1 MFSKGTSD
9 LRILKRAYQAMQRHL
24 AQEWEARDA
33 ASVPYKTPYEALIM
47 ASIVEKETGRA
58 EEREMIA
65 GALVNRLK
73 IGMLLQ
79 VDPSVIYGLGESF
92 DGNLKKIHLTTD
104 GPYNTYTRAG
114 LPPTPIAAPGLRFA
128 ARGAA
133 AGADPGAVLRRA
145 RQRQQRILAH
155 ARRAQSR
162 RAKIPAEWPTL
173 NSRRAVVAARGK
185 FITLEGVDG
194 AGKSTHVA
202 WIAERLRA
210 GGHEV
215 VVTRE
220 PGGTPLA
227 EKLRALVLA
236 EAMDPLAETLLMFAA
251 RADHVQ
257 KVIAPALARGAWVV
271 CDRFTDATLA
281 YQGAGK
287 GVPVERIRQ
296 LAEATHPG
304 LAPDQT
310 LVFDCPYEVSRSR
323 LSNSGR
329 DLDRFESEERAFFE
343 RVRAGYQA
351 LARAEP
357 GRVYLLDGA
366 PGAGKS

>member
-1 MFSKGTSD
+1 M
-9 LRILKRAYQAMQRHL
+9 
-24 AQEWEARDA
+24 
-33 ASVPYKTPYEALIM
+33 
-47 ASIVEKETGRA
+47 
-58 EEREMIA
+58 
-65 GALVNRLK
+65 
-73 IGMLLQ
+73 
-79 VDPSVIYGLGESF
+79 
-92 DGNLKKIHLTTD
+92 
-104 GPYNTYTRAG
+104 
-114 LPPTPIAAPGLRFA
+114 
-128 ARGAA
+128 AA
-133 AGADPGAVLRRA
+133 AD
-145 RQRQQRILAH
+145 
-155 ARRAQSR
+155 S
-162 RAKIPAEWPTL
+162 
-173 NSRRAVVAARGK
+173 RGK

-202 WIAERLRA
+202 WIAQRLRT
-210 GGHEV
+210 GRREV

-220 PGGTPLA
+220 PGGTLLA

-251 RADHVQ
+251 HADHVQ

-310 LVFDCPYEVSRSR
+310 LIFDCPYEVSRSR

-357 GRVYLLDGA
+357 RRVYVVDGSRA
-366 PGAGKS
+366 SDEVKAQIEKIIITH